1 MDHFVYACIFVLKIN
16 GVCFLV
22 LGHLIFKINLF
33 QEEISHLK
41 DEFHA
46 MDSLIATKNSE
57 YENVL
62 DEKNSLY
69 EYLKLIEGKLREKE
83 LHLEDLILFKKEQ
96 VFVTESLNS
105 VKEKLEQENKELM
118 VNILTYII

>member
-1 MDHFVYACIFVLKIN
+1 MVY
-16 GVCFLV
+16 VCFPV
-22 LGHLIFKINLF
+22 LGHLIFKINLLQF

-57 YENVL
+57 YENIL
-62 DEKNSLY
+62 DEKTALY
-69 EYLKLIEGKLREKE
+69 EELKLVEGKLREKE

-96 VFVTESLNS
+96 VIVTENLNS
-105 VKEKLEQENKELM
+105 MKEKLEQENKQLM
-118 VNILTYII
+118 VSILTYII